1 MHWMRRKSYRE
12 VFFSIYWYGNAVE
25 KVFSKQLVYV
35 YCLWFII
42 LQELKQTRDKEQKK
56 HDKMLEEGKKIA
68 ELNHV
73 DVDEEHTSK
82 LYQIRAMEDTL
93 GEMW

>member
-1 MHWMRRKSYRE
+1 
-12 VFFSIYWYGNAVE
+12 
-25 KVFSKQLVYV
+25 
-35 YCLWFII
+35 
-42 LQELKQTRDKEQKK
+42 
-56 HDKMLEEGKKIA
+56 MLEEGKKIA

-93 GEMW
+93 GEM